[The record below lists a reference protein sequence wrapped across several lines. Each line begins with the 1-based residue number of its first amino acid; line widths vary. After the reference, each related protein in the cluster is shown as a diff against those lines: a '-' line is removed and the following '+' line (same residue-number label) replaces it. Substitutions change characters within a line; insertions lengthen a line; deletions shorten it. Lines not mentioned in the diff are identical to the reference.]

1 MRLRAAPLAL
11 ACLSVLPA
19 CENVDKFDTKGEAAY
34 CGSIIDAQFIRT
46 LEDKGGFGHDARM
59 RLQLDTAH
67 LNSAPGRIT
76 TDDMGCGDSPTLSDA
91 QIRVQPEMKHDSLYL
106 MTFEDGQVQNIV
118 GWVDVKCRGSVLVI
132 LSLLKTDRV
141 DVRLLEPKDL
151 VSTDN
156 DVFSV
161 FQLTRNESGCGF

>member
-19 CENVDKFDTKGEAAY
+19 CEDIEKFDTKGDAAY
-34 CGSIIDAQFIRT
+34 CGSVIDAQFVKTR
-46 LEDKGGFGHDARM
+46 EDQGGFGHDARM
-59 RLQLDTAH
+59 RLQLDTSQ
-67 LNSAPGRIT
+67 LNSAPGTIT
-76 TDDMGCGDSPTLSDA
+76 TDDTNCNGSRTFDGA
-91 QIRVQPEMKHDSLYL
+91 EIRVQPEMKHDPLYL
-106 MTFEDGQVQNIV
+106 MTFEDGQIQNIV
-118 GWVDVKCRGSVLVI
+118 GWANSCRGSSLVI

-151 VSTDN
+151 VPTGN

-161 FQLTRNESGCGF
+161 FQLTRNEIGCGF